1 LINNYKTPVPHLY
14 PVEKVRPTPRN
25 AQQKKQTV
33 VNKVSAYMHIYVL
46 IRKILEKIRG
56 YFMGFL
62 KEGYL
67 YRLATLKSKRCCST
81 PKWQFTATQGSL
93 PP

>member
-46 IRKILEKIRG
+46 IKRYRKRLEGILW
-56 YFMGFL
+56 GFQR
-62 KEGYL
+62 KVI
-67 YRLATLKSKRCCST
+67 CID
-81 PKWQFTATQGSL
+81 
-93 PP
+93 